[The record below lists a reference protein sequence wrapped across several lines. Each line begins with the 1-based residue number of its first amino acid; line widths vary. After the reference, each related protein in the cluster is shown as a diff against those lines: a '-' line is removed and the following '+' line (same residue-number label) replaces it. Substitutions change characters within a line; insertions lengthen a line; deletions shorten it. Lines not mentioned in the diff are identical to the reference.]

1 MNGETAGTAINWK
14 QKLSS
19 RKFWSAMVGVV
30 VGLAAAFGLDSN
42 QYVEVA
48 GIVTSAA
55 SVISYI
61 FAEGSVDAART
72 KADASEAQ
80 ESMDVE

>member
-1 MNGETAGTAINWK
+1 MEKLK

-19 RKFWSAMVGVV
+19 RKLWAAIVGVV
-30 VGLAAAFGLDSN
+30 VGVAAAFGIDGN
-42 QYVEVA
+42 DWAEIA

-61 FAEGSVDAART
+61 FAEGSVDAAR
-72 KADASEAQ
+72 
-80 ESMDVE
+80 ESSAMSVNN